1 MVLLDNDAFLTELT
15 RLFQKSK
22 TKGSGT
28 VNITMKRYDGTTGP
42 TPKPEGTP
50 VPKKIAKLKA
60 AAMKKNRPDAPAGC
74 LVRACLHNKKI
85 STVVVADNVPKFQ
98 LTYCAVLRGS
108 MDSLKRVKK
117 SKNKAK
123 ASSS

>member
-1 MVLLDNDAFLTELT
+1 MLSTNYCVWPD
-15 RLFQKSK
+15 
-22 TKGSGT
+22 
-28 VNITMKRYDGTTGP
+28 DGTTGP

-85 STVVVADNVPKFQ
+85 STVVIYIFVYYDN
-98 LTYCAVLRGS
+98 
-108 MDSLKRVKK
+108 
-117 SKNKAK
+117 
-123 ASSS
+123 